1 MAKNKSDLFA
11 LINTNIQDNTTKD
24 ITAAEIREV
33 ETQNADS
40 ALNVLEPSAQTVA
53 GPVNFA
59 DTLQK
64 GGKNVLV
71 GAIETELLRASSTA
85 STQQPT
91 SLGSAIKVEFGPAQ
105 KTASDPVMLSA
116 AGDITINQT
125 GVYAVRI
132 KLQFGRSGAVGVSYL
147 STRIMKGAAQFGAT
161 QCTRLSSSDS
171 IIPTDSRVVMSLLA
185 GDIISLQLIR
195 DSLGSNSGGLFA
207 QASSHGWALA
217 PSALLVVTRI
227 DGVTS

>member
-11 LINTNIQDNTTKD
+11 LINANEADNTTGQ
-24 ITAAEIREV
+24 ITASKVREV
-33 ETQNADS
+33 DTQVADS
-40 ALNVLEPSAQTVA
+40 ALNVLEASAQAVA
-53 GPVNFA
+53 GPVNF
-59 DTLQK
+59 TNSLQK
-64 GGKNVLV
+64 GSKNVLV
-71 GAIETELLRASSTA
+71 GAVETELLRASSTA

-91 SLGSAIKVEFGPAQ
+91 SLGVPIKVEFGPAQ

-116 AGDITINQT
+116 AGDLTINQT

-132 KLQFGRSGAVGVSYL
+132 KLQFGRTGATGVSFL
-147 STRIMKGAAQFGAT
+147 STRILKGVTQFGAT

-185 GDIISLQLIR
+185 GDVISLQLIR
-195 DSLGSNSGGLFA
+195 DSLGSNTGGLFS
-207 QASSHGWALA
+207 QTSSHGWALA